1 MVRLGFAPY
10 CSAEDSSSVS
20 RKCSR
25 GCYQIAVAGG
35 LLLSDLFGSLERTG
49 TEAKRQQ
56 GKHAAWSAV
65 WIYRLAGGGIA

>member
-25 GCYQIAVAGG
+25 GRYQIAVAGF
-35 LLLSDLFGSLERTG
+35 LLSDLFGSLERTG
-49 TEAKRQQ
+49 TEVKRQQ
-56 GKHAAWSAV
+56 GKHAVWYAV